1 MAQPVKLFGVFDL
14 NLNRSLH
21 IGGLEVRESRN
32 LVSIIQGDNRI
43 LVEIQSQIR
52 LKMFGGDARLSAQL
66 VALRQ
71 EIAVEIVC

>member
-52 LKMFGGDARLSAQL
+52 LKMFGGDARLSAKL